1 MATKEAT
8 RTKIRPTG
16 DRVFVRREGTE
27 EETPGGIILPDKA
40 QEKKAFGHI
49 VAVGPGRL
57 LANGDRAEPTL
68 KVGDYVCFAPF
79 AETIEIDEETFI
91 ALREDDIYA
100 ALDRE

>member
-1 MATKEAT
+1 MATKDAT
-8 RTKIRPTG
+8 RTTIRPTG
-16 DRVFVRREGTE
+16 DRVFVRRENME
-27 EETPGGIILPDKA
+27 EETPGGIVLPDQA

-57 LANGDRAEPTL
+57 LASGERADMTL
-68 KVGDYVCFAPF
+68 KVDDYVCFAPF
-79 AETIEIDEETFI
+79 AETITIDDEELI